1 MKKLKL
7 DDLRVDSFD
16 TSFTEAGMRGTVHG
30 HYSVDGTC
38 PLSCAGTCD
47 PTCPDSCAATC
58 QGTCWNSC
66 AGNTCDF
73 TCSCD

>member
-7 DDLRVDSFD
+7 DELRVDSFH
-16 TSFTEAGMRGTVHG
+16 TSSTEAGARGTVHG

-38 PLSCAGTCD
+38 VLSRGGSCD

-58 QGTCWNSC
+58 QGSCWISC
-66 AGNTCDF
+66 AGNTCDV